1 MMQAFDLFRK
11 LFHPSHKKH
20 DQNQAADAFS
30 RTASPSLSIT
40 ESFFSVITP
49 LIFAIAAAIV
59 LFVSSGQAADE
70 TKADRIK
77 IGFVLSTL
85 QEERYQKDQKY
96 FTEEANRLG
105 FEPIMVSAENNPQT
119 QTAKVENL
127 LSMGVKALV
136 IQPVNSGA
144 AANLVRLAHADK
156 VPVVAYD
163 RMISDAPVDFYVTQ
177 DSFKVGVLQAE
188 AAVKATAGK
197 GNYVLLLGQAG
208 HSVANEITRGVKS
221 VLAKH
226 PNIKIVVERSHDGWS
241 SNLAM
246 ATVEN
251 ALTQYKN
258 KIDAVLANNS
268 GMAQGAVQALAEQGL
283 TGKVFVA
290 GADADLAAI
299 KSIVAGKQQF
309 EVLKDIAPL
318 AKTSAE
324 VAFKLAQGQKP
335 TPSETVT
342 NGQYQVPVIATPV
355 YAIEKSNLE
364 ERIFKTGF
372 HSKKAVMGTG
382 K

>member
-1 MMQAFDLFRK
+1 MTQAFDLFRK
-11 LFHPSHKKH
+11 LFNS
-20 DQNQAADAFS
+20 S
-30 RTASPSLSIT
+30 RLRTASLTSTPSRAPEKPPGSPSLSIT
-40 ESFFSVITP
+40 ESFFSVIAP
-49 LIFAIAAAIV
+49 LIFAIVAALV
-59 LFVSSGQAADE
+59 LFASSGHAVE
-70 TKADRIK
+70 KIK

-96 FTEEANRLG
+96 FTEEAKRLG

-163 RMISDAPVDFYVTQ
+163 RMIADAPVDFYVTQ

-188 AAVKATAGK
+188 AAVKATSGK

-221 VLAKH
+221 VLAKN
-226 PNIKIVVERSHDGWS
+226 PNIKVVVERSHDGWS
-241 SNLAM
+241 TSLAM

-283 TGKVFVA
+283 AGKVFVA

-318 AKTSAE
+318 AKMSAD

-335 TPSETVT
+335 TPTDTVM
-342 NGQYQVPVIATPV
+342 NGQYKVPVIATPV
-355 YAIEKSNLE
+355 YAIEKGNLE

-372 HSKKAVMGTG
+372 HSKDAVMGTG